1 LNKKFF
7 FTVWLVIF
15 LLISAAA
22 AEHTPDPSQEGK
34 NSLPPIKT
42 DDTQLSSVAKVFVK
56 KFRTEGNTV
65 FSEKDLAPILSL
77 YENREITAE
86 ELQEVKNK
94 TTRFYIDN
102 GYVTSGVVIPDQK
115 LEDGIITLKIIEGR
129 LTQISVSGNSWLR
142 SGYVKKRVELAA
154 GDEPLN
160 INTLQDRL
168 KLLKQDPRI
177 ENINANL
184 NPGLKPGQ
192 SQLDVGVQEARPYH
206 LSMRFNN
213 HNSPSIG
220 AYRGEFE
227 LSHLNLTGFG
237 DSLTAQYDITEGL
250 DDYSVEY
257 SIPFTRRDSTL
268 TLKVERAD
276 AVVVAEPFNELN
288 IESQTKTYSAAMRHP
303 FFKSLAR
310 EIAAELK
317 LEKRESQT
325 RMLMFKEDG
334 FNFSEGV
341 PANGQTTVT
350 VLRFSQEW
358 VDRSLTQ
365 VIAARSTFSFGL
377 DLFSPTINNDNLS
390 DGRFFTWLGQF
401 QWLRRFSFLE
411 SQILFR
417 TDFRYSNKPL
427 LPVERFSIG
436 GSSTVRGYRENQNT
450 TDNGVVSSLEWRVP
464 IMKLKM
470 PWLSKGETDGEFQLC
485 PFFDFASGWNTD
497 RQDPEPRS
505 IYSIGLGARWAVNKD
520 IRAEI
525 YWGKSLR
532 SVTVSGEH
540 DIQDDGIHFQISAD
554 VF

>member
-1 LNKKFF
+1 M
-7 FTVWLVIF
+7 V
-15 LLISAAA
+15 AAITKA
-22 AEHTPDPSQEGK
+22 DEST
-34 NSLPPIKT
+34 LPPVKS
-42 DDTQLSSVAKVFVK
+42 DDTQLSSAAKVFVK

-115 LEDGIITLKIIEGR
+115 MEDGIITLKIIEGR
-129 LTQISVSGNSWLR
+129 LTQINVSGNSWLR
-142 SGYVKKRVELAA
+142 SGYVKKRVDLAA
-154 GDEPLN
+154 GDDPLN

-168 KLLKQDPRI
+168 KLIKQDPRI

-184 NPGLKPGQ
+184 SPGLKPGE
-192 SQLDVGVQEARPYH
+192 SRLDVEIQEARPYH

-213 HNSPSIG
+213 HNSPGIG

-227 LSHLNLTGFG
+227 FSHLNLSGFG

-257 SIPFTRRDSTL
+257 SLPFTRRDTTL
-268 TLKVERAD
+268 TLKIERAD

-288 IESQTKTYSAAMRHP
+288 IESQTKTYSAAVRQP
-303 FFKSLAR
+303 FFRSLAR

-334 FNFSEGV
+334 YAFSEGV
-341 PANGQTTVT
+341 PENGETTVT

-358 VDRSLTQ
+358 VERSLNQ

-377 DLFSPTINNDNLS
+377 DLSSPTINETGP

-401 QWLRRFSFLE
+401 QWLRRFGFLE
-411 SQILFR
+411 SQALFR
-417 TDFRYSNKPL
+417 TDFRYSNTPL
-427 LPVERFSIG
+427 LPVEKFSIG
-436 GSSTVRGYRENQNT
+436 GASTVRGYRENQLT
-450 TDNGVVSSLEWRVP
+450 TDNGIVSSLEWRVP
-464 IMKLKM
+464 MMKLKM
-470 PWLSKGETDGEFQLC
+470 PWVSKRENDGEFQLC
-485 PFFDFASGWNTD
+485 PFFDFGKGWNTD
-497 RQDPEPRS
+497 RPDPEPS
-505 IYSIGLGARWAVNKD
+505 DIYSIGIGARWAVNKD

-525 YWGKSLR
+525 YWGKALR
-532 SVTVSGEH
+532 SITVSDEH
-540 DIQDDGIHFQISAD
+540 DIQDDGIHFQVSAD